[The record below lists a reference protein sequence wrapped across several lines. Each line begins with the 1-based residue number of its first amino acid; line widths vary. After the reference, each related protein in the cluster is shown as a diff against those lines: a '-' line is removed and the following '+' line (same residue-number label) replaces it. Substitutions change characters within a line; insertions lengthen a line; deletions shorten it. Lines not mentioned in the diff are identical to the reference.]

1 MEKRLITYLLLF
13 IFAFI
18 AQLIDGDIGMGY
30 GVSLTSLLLTIGFGS
45 AMASALVHLSE
56 IFTSFVSGVS
66 HFYFGNF
73 DKKIFLFLVI
83 PGVIGGVAG
92 VFGAVI
98 FQDAIFIKPI
108 ISTILLALGI
118 LIIIKFISKKD
129 FLVEEYKSPKVR
141 HLIPLGFIAAFVD
154 AIGGGGWGPISTPV
168 LVIKNADPKK
178 VIGSVNFAE
187 FFVTLAISVSFL
199 VALPKIDWKIVGVLV
214 AGGIIAAPL
223 AAFITKKMPQKM
235 LGVAV
240 GILIVFLSLRTILKS
255 TGIGFLF

>member
-18 AQLIDGDIGMGY
+18 AQMIDGGIGMGY

-56 IFTSFVSGVS
+56 IFTSLVSGIS

-73 DKKIFLFLVI
+73 DKKIFIYLVI

-92 VFGAVI
+92 VFGAVA

-108 ISTILLALGI
+108 VSTILLALGI
-118 LIIIKFISKKD
+118 LIIIKFLSKKD
-129 FLVEEYKSPKVR
+129 FLIEEYKTPRVR
-141 HLIPLGFIAAFVD
+141 YLLPLGFIAAFID

-199 VALPKIDWKIVGVLV
+199 IALPKIDWKIVGVLV

-223 AAFITKKMPQKM
+223 AAFITKRMPQKT

-240 GILIVFLSLRTILKS
+240 GFLIVFLSIRTILKS
-255 TGIGFLF
+255 TGIVFLF

>member
-18 AQLIDGDIGMGY
+18 AQLIDGGIGMGY

-56 IFTSFVSGVS
+56 IFTSLVSGVS

-73 DKKIFLFLVI
+73 DRKIFIFLVV
-83 PGVIGGVAG
+83 PGVLGGIIGAIS
-92 VFGAVI
+92 AI
-98 FQDAIFIKPI
+98 AFQDTIFIKPVV
-108 ISTILLALGI
+108 STILLCLGI
-118 LIIIKFISKKD
+118 LIIIKYFAKKD
-129 FLVEEYKSPKVR
+129 FLSEEYSSPRIR
-141 HLIPLGFIAAFVD
+141 HLVPLGFIAAFVD

-199 VALPKIDWKIVGVLV
+199 IALPKIDWKIVGVLI

-223 AAFITKKMPQKM
+223 AAFITKKMPQKT

-240 GILIVFLSLRTILKS
+240 GMLIVFLSIRTILKS
-255 TGIGFLF
+255 IGIGFLF

>member
-18 AQLIDGDIGMGY
+18 AQMIDGGIGMGY

-56 IFTSFVSGVS
+56 IFTSLVSGIS

-73 DKKIFLFLVI
+73 DKKIFIYLVI

-92 VFGAVI
+92 VFGAVA
-98 FQDAIFIKPI
+98 FQDASFIKPI
-108 ISTILLALGI
+108 VSTILLALGI
-118 LIIIKFISKKD
+118 LIIIKFLSKKD
-129 FLVEEYKSPKVR
+129 FLIEEYKTPRVR
-141 HLIPLGFIAAFVD
+141 YLLPLGFIAAFID

-199 VALPKIDWKIVGVLV
+199 IALPKIDWKIVGVLV

-223 AAFITKKMPQKM
+223 AAFITKRMPQKT

-240 GILIVFLSLRTILKS
+240 GFLIVFLSIRTILKS